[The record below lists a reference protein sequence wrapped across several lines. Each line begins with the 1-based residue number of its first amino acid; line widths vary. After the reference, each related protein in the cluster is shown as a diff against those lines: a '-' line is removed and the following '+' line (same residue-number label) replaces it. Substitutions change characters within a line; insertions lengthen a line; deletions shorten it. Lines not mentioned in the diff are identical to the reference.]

1 MIAGGIKVCVRE
13 ALSLAATWGCL
24 VLCVGREE
32 GEFRE
37 GFLEEVTAAIT
48 RNNFCLSPSLKVVGG
63 WCVGVGLGVG
73 WGVI

>member
-1 MIAGGIKVCVRE
+1 MLGFVC
-13 ALSLAATWGCL
+13 
-24 VLCVGREE
+24 GREE

-48 RNNFCLSPSLKVVGG
+48 RNNFCLFPSLKVVGG